1 MGEGN
6 NIKTI
11 TICGSMKFSD
21 SMKQIAWK
29 LEAEEGFNVIQCVY
43 NEQNEP
49 ISDETQKR
57 LAAAHY
63 KKIDICDA
71 VYIVDMDGYIGAAV
85 SAEILYAKEKG
96 KELIFH
102 SKQSSCNFSRGV

>member
-1 MGEGN
+1 MSK
-6 NIKTI
+6 IKTV
-11 TICGSMKFSD
+11 TICGSMKFAEE
-21 SMKQIAWK
+21 MKQISWK
-29 LEAEEGFNVIQCVY
+29 LEAEKGFAVIQCVY

-49 ISDETQKR
+49 IPEEVQKR

-71 VYIVDMDGYIGAAV
+71 VYIVDIDGYIGTSVANEISYA
-85 SAEILYAKEKG
+85 SANG

-102 SKQSSCNFSRGV
+102 SKQS